1 MPIHEPSSSRD
12 SHARRNQRYG
22 HALYSNDSSLNV
34 SLNAPAHQRLYLEGE
49 TLHGDVNINTVLLI
63 DFPDGTSQG
72 ALIDF
77 DMPIVMS
84 KDNQGSTVDAAKRV
98 RPYYWRG
105 PGL

>member
-1 MPIHEPSSSRD
+1 M
-12 SHARRNQRYG
+12 
-22 HALYSNDSSLNV
+22 YSNDSSLKF
-34 SLNAPAHQRLYLEGE
+34 SLNAPAHQRLYLEGG

-84 KDNQGSTVDAAKRV
+84 KDNKGSTVDAAKRV